1 MCSRK
6 LLHLVDAG
14 LAINSPYPLLLPPA
28 WEVQLILSFDFS
40 AGDPFEVTEKDLGEW
55 VGLGGGGAPW
65 EGTQNPA
72 RKWAMGRCWLVAQ
85 KAKPLT
91 LSLEVCT
98 VCQHLTRL

>member
-40 AGDPFEVTEKDLGEW
+40 DGDPFEVTEKGLGEG
-55 VGLGGGGAPW
+55 VGLGGGRA
-65 EGTQNPA
+65 
-72 RKWAMGRCWLVAQ
+72 
-85 KAKPLT
+85 
-91 LSLEVCT
+91 S
-98 VCQHLTRL
+98 